1 MPSESR
7 SPSTTLPD
15 AGRERTDA
23 DESRLVATVER
34 WHAFDETKNKTP
46 ERKGVAAAAAAAA
59 DSPGPGTYDVFS
71 LSFGE
76 SSKEAFGMKGRSSF
90 RSASARF
97 GSSRTFVPGPGHYEP
112 RKPGD
117 DLNKRSFNAT
127 LDDAPRI

>member
-1 MPSESR
+1 MPSESPR
-7 SPSTTLPD
+7 ATTLPD

-46 ERKGVAAAAAAAA
+46 ERKGVAAATGVAA